1 MEYADLIKIMESFN
15 SKADGTGMLNYNN
28 FSRWMG
34 NEIHNLASFVFR
46 HDSKKNPQYEMYL
59 KEQEKRKGNDKRLAA
74 AANLA
79 HGDILIKLI
88 DKIRQQWST
97 VRKAFKDF
105 NEDNDPY
112 IDKKELIY
120 FLEHWG
126 LPLNDEQ
133 QDVVFGFF
141 DKDGDGQISY

>member
-1 MEYADLIKIMESFN
+1 MNKAFLTIDQDHDGFIEPKDIVALYGSHITMEYADLIKIMESFN
-15 SKADGTGMLNYNN
+15 SKANGTGMLNYNN

-88 DKIRQQWST
+88 DKIRQ
-97 VRKAFKDF
+97 
-105 NEDNDPY
+105 
-112 IDKKELIY
+112 
-120 FLEHWG
+120 
-126 LPLNDEQ
+126 
-133 QDVVFGFF
+133 
-141 DKDGDGQISY
+141 